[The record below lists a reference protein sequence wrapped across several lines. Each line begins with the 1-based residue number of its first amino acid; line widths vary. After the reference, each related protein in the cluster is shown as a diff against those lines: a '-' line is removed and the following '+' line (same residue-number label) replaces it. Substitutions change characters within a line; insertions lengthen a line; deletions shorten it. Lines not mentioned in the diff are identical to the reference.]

1 MLILNYLF
9 QNYQARTLPV
19 EIIGKFFLFSA
30 SNPKYF
36 SQEFFYY
43 LKIKLN
49 RVAYCFT
56 SYCKVINAR
65 TLPLVKFSEKI
76 FEVYARDVPSS
87 PAEVIAFSQVPSGNM
102 EILKEFAFSQVPSGN
117 MEILKEFAFTR
128 ITQTQLS
135 NYSQK
140 VLNNLNHLY
149 YL

>member
-1 MLILNYLF
+1 MCR
-9 QNYQARTLPV
+9 AHAESV
-19 EIIGKFFLFSA
+19 GEA
-30 SNPKYF
+30 
-36 SQEFFYY
+36 
-43 LKIKLN
+43 
-49 RVAYCFT
+49 
-56 SYCKVINAR
+56 
-65 TLPLVKFSEKI
+65 
-76 FEVYARDVPSS
+76 VYARGVPLS
-87 PAEVIAFSQVPSGNM
+87 PAEVITFSQVPSGNM

>member
-1 MLILNYLF
+1 MCLTNYLNILVLELLQTH
-9 QNYQARTLPV
+9 QNM
-19 EIIGKFFLFSA
+19 
-30 SNPKYF
+30 
-36 SQEFFYY
+36 
-43 LKIKLN
+43 
-49 RVAYCFT
+49 
-56 SYCKVINAR
+56 
-65 TLPLVKFSEKI
+65 
-76 FEVYARDVPSS
+76 S
-87 PAEVIAFSQVPSGNM
+87 PAEVITFSQVPSGNM

>member
-1 MLILNYLF
+1 MCLTNYLNILVLELLQTH
-9 QNYQARTLPV
+9 QNM
-19 EIIGKFFLFSA
+19 
-30 SNPKYF
+30 
-36 SQEFFYY
+36 
-43 LKIKLN
+43 
-49 RVAYCFT
+49 
-56 SYCKVINAR
+56 
-65 TLPLVKFSEKI
+65 
-76 FEVYARDVPSS
+76 S
-87 PAEVIAFSQVPSGNM
+87 PAEVITFSQVPSGNMEILKEFAFSQVPSGNM